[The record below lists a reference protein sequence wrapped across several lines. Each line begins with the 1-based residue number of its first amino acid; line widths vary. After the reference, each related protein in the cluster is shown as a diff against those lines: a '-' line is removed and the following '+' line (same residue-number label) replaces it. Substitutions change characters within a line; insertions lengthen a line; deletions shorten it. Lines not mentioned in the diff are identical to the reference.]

1 MVGSITQRGG
11 AFLPIIHVE
20 TRAEDFGCLFIAA
33 SLWAMLR
40 MVIVRNTS
48 TDSLSRSVRIT
59 SADGGGAVPFL
70 TFGIA
75 LGATLLIKY
84 TFTAMVFL
92 LWLPAYAAA
101 LRLHGLPWWK
111 PLLWTAATFALVVL
125 PFVVCFL
132 VMGNLGA
139 FVQSY
144 FLDTLATVGNIA
156 HGHAPESPLWE
167 TRQRVGGQ
175 IVMFVLLAAATVPY
189 IIMCRH
195 RRLRF
200 LPPLLALGFWLIAS
214 ANYVHVHYMQI
225 CSSLFVFGTVLVVR
239 RRPHAMAVAA
249 AVLLIVAGN
258 AAYQYHHYR
267 NYVGQQCGERA
278 VFDAYASVVNRQPGC
293 RIMFWHCLGNA
304 LGVGAGAVPA
314 CRYWFWQAGATPQME
329 QAQDNAVFRR
339 AADFIVVPVTPRR
352 LLALEQLGYRR
363 VRPDLTVNLALYEK
377 Q

>member
-1 MVGSITQRGG
+1 
-11 AFLPIIHVE
+11 
-20 TRAEDFGCLFIAA
+20 
-33 SLWAMLR
+33 MLR

-156 HGHAPESPLWE
+156 HGHAPKSPLWE
-167 TRQRVGGQ
+167 TRQRAGGQ

-258 AAYQYHHYR
+258 AAYQYHYYR
-267 NYVGQQCGERA
+267 NYVGQ
-278 VFDAYASVVNRQPGC
+278 
-293 RIMFWHCLGNA
+293 
-304 LGVGAGAVPA
+304 
-314 CRYWFWQAGATPQME
+314 
-329 QAQDNAVFRR
+329 
-339 AADFIVVPVTPRR
+339 
-352 LLALEQLGYRR
+352 
-363 VRPDLTVNLALYEK
+363 
-377 Q
+377 